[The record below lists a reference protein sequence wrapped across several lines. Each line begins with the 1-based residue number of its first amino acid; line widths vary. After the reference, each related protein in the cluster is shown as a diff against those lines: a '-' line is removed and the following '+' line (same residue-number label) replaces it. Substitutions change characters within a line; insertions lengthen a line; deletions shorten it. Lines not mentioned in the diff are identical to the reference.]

1 MESKGE
7 KVSYFWLTPR
17 ELIEFRR
24 VIREE
29 ADPKPKKNIK
39 SSLYDW
45 DDFSNRNSEL
55 KNKAGYNTM

>member
-29 ADPKPKKNIK
+29 ADPKLKKNIK
-39 SSLYDW
+39 SSFGHKLYLYH
-45 DDFSNRNSEL
+45 FI
-55 KNKAGYNTM
+55 